1 MSTCNTNWSARLET
15 THGEVQIYKS
25 PILSEPFLHVWITS
39 SSSTTG
45 RDLGQ
50 PIGNNRRHPE
60 ILQLLLPNL
69 GWSEILIRYHAVW
82 LVDWISRHHDL
93 WGRKRAR
100 MTGGGGDMSRRG
112 SWRRHI
118 GKLSRR
124 KEIDKVCLGGVL
136 DLDWLI
142 APMKRVRLC
151 ICLSWWSNG
160 LELKEN
166 KSYGRDHTYVPF
178 ISRINVEASTV
189 PLISKYKI

>member
-1 MSTCNTNWSARLET
+1 MFGSHRPLPQQGGILVSRLET
-15 THGEVQIYKS
+15 TEDILKS
-25 PILSEPFLHVWITS
+25 CS
-39 SSSTTG
+39 
-45 RDLGQ
+45 
-50 PIGNNRRHPE
+50 
-60 ILQLLLPNL
+60 LLPNL

-100 MTGGGGDMSRRG
+100 MTGGGGDMPRRG

-124 KEIDKVCLGGVL
+124 K

-151 ICLSWWSNG
+151 ICLSWWSNR

-189 PLISKYKI
+189 PLISKYKMWASWDEDILLGTYKNHAHDSPIPYMST